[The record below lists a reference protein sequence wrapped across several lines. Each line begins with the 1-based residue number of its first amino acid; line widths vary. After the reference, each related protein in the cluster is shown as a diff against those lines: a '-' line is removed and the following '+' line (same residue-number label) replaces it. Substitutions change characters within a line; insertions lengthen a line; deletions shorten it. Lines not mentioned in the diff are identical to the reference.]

1 MKKII
6 LIFSIIF
13 LIILTTITKNSTKKL
28 ENQIFSIQENISF
41 LKDQYEMVLLDHN
54 YLTSPKKLMEY
65 QSKYFETDLVP
76 MDVSKIK
83 ELKEINNQLL
93 IQNLNKIQKEYDKK

>member
-1 MKKII
+1 MKKTI

-65 QSKYFETDLVP
+65 QSKYFETDLVNI
-76 MDVSKIK
+76 DVSKIK
-83 ELKEINNQLL
+83 ELREINNQLFIQDL
-93 IQNLNKIQKEYDKK
+93 IKIQKENE